1 MQKVI
6 PKKCFNLKHRLI
18 NFNCLINNCFLCRID
33 LLFRYKLYLTN
44 KKAAIIVCLFFILQQ
59 QIKMTVCVS
68 SKAQKMFCYN
78 NKWKLQFK
86 KMKYKLYC
94 IEKSIPKFMPLEVF
108 PEFYLHK
115 CKYSFLKCCDKKS
128 KKIILFSDKKFQI
141 VKC

>member
-6 PKKCFNLKHRLI
+6 PKKCLNLKHRLI
-18 NFNCLINNCFLCRID
+18 NFNCLINNYFLCRID
-33 LLFRYKLYLTN
+33 LLIRYKLYLTN

-86 KMKYKLYC
+86 KMKYKVYC
-94 IEKSIPKFMPLEVF
+94 IE
-108 PEFYLHK
+108 
-115 CKYSFLKCCDKKS
+115 
-128 KKIILFSDKKFQI
+128 
-141 VKC
+141 